1 MTSILPLSGPSVPP
15 AAGGPARSLVVLLHG
30 VGADGDDLIEL
41 APYWADRLP
50 HTAFVSPNA
59 PFPCD
64 LAPYGRQWFS
74 LQDRSPA
81 ALLAGARMAAPSLD
95 AFLDAELAARGLGPD
110 RLALVGFSQGC
121 MMALHCG
128 LRRAAAPAAIVGY
141 SGALVGAE
149 LLPGETVGRP
159 PVLLVH
165 GDADQVVPFQAL
177 ALAEAGLRAA
187 GVPVETHARPDLDHT
202 IDPEGLALGGG
213 FLARALGG

>member
-1 MTSILPLSGPSVPP
+1 MNALPRLSGPSLPP
-15 AAGGPARSLVVLLHG
+15 AAGGPARALVVLLHG

-41 APYWADRLP
+41 APHWADRLP
-50 HTAFVSPNA
+50 HAAFLSPNA

-74 LQDRSPA
+74 LQDRTPA
-81 ALLAGARMAAPSLD
+81 ALLAGARMAAPILD

-128 LRRAAAPAAIVGY
+128 LRRPAPPAAIVGY

-149 LLPGETVGRP
+149 RLAAEAAGRP

-165 GDADQVVPFQAL
+165 GDMDQVVPFAAL
-177 ALAEAGLRAA
+177 AQAEAALRAA
-187 GVPVETHARPDLDHT
+187 GVPVETHACPDLDHT
-202 IDPEGLALGGG
+202 IDAEGLGLGSA
-213 FLARALGG
+213 FLARALG